1 MFIDIFILAF
11 KNLLKNKLRSSLSI
25 LWVVIWVFTIVLV
38 LSIGK
43 WVENMINEQ
52 LKFLNITSIFVEPS
66 DTVTAKSKLDGED
79 IYDVLNKSKNIS
91 GASIM
96 ALGKWNVIWNNK
108 KEVFNV
114 IGTSESFL
122 DLMSF
127 DLLYWEYFTRKDVD
141 FNSKIAVVWDSIIEK
156 NFNGNYNVI
165 WQNIFLKN
173 SKFKIIGIIGNTPSM
188 YGFSFDDA
196 VYIPFTTSEKFVLG
210 KTSIMALIFLA
221 KDIDTVSEA
230 WRDIKRLLRE
240 KHKLWENDVD
250 DFNIYES
257 KGMIQAVNV
266 ITKALSFLIIWVAW
280 IILIVS
286 WIGIMNVM
294 FAGVAE
300 KTKDIW
306 ISRAIGA
313 KKKDIL
319 LQFLLES
326 IILTL
331 FWGLIWVFLAESLIM
346 TVNIF
351 SDVQLIR
358 SNGWDIFALSF
369 ALVIWVF
376 FGIYPA
382 KKATKLDVVESLK

>member
-1 MFIDIFILAF
+1 
-11 KNLLKNKLRSSLSI
+11 
-25 LWVVIWVFTIVLV
+25 
-38 LSIGK
+38 
-43 WVENMINEQ
+43 
-52 LKFLNITSIFVEPS
+52 
-66 DTVTAKSKLDGED
+66 
-79 IYDVLNKSKNIS
+79 
-91 GASIM
+91 
-96 ALGKWNVIWNNK
+96 
-108 KEVFNV
+108 
-114 IGTSESFL
+114 
-122 DLMSF
+122 
-127 DLLYWEYFTRKDVD
+127 
-141 FNSKIAVVWDSIIEK
+141 
-156 NFNGNYNVI
+156 
-165 WQNIFLKN
+165 
-173 SKFKIIGIIGNTPSM
+173 
-188 YGFSFDDA
+188 
-196 VYIPFTTSEKFVLG
+196 
-210 KTSIMALIFLA
+210 MALIFLA